1 MYRCL
6 YTLNGTADLLLGLA
20 VFSLTRFLFDMRC
33 HGEGCT
39 VVAVSQIDDVGD
51 GGEHGALA
59 AGANGGVPL
68 TDCQQ
73 QL

>member
-1 MYRCL
+1 
-6 YTLNGTADLLLGLA
+6 
-20 VFSLTRFLFDMRC
+20 MRC

-39 VVAVSQIDDVGD
+39 VMAVSQVDDVGD

-68 TDCQQ
+68 TDRQQ